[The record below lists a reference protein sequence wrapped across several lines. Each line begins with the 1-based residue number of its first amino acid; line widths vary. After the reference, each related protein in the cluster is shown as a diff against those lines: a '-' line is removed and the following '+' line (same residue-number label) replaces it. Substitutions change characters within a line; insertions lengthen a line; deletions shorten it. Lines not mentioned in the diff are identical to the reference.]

1 MNYNG
6 IVSAAMAGVGA
17 SLLIRTMNGLSTWV
31 FSDTIGN
38 LAVERFGGVN

>member
-6 IVSAAMAGVGA
+6 VLSAMMAGVGA
-17 SLLIRTMNGLSTWV
+17 SLLVRVMNGLSTWV

>member
-1 MNYNG
+1 MDYNG
-6 IVSAAMAGVGA
+6 AMQSVAGGFMAMAV
-17 SLLIRTMNGLSTWV
+17 IRIMNGLSTYV